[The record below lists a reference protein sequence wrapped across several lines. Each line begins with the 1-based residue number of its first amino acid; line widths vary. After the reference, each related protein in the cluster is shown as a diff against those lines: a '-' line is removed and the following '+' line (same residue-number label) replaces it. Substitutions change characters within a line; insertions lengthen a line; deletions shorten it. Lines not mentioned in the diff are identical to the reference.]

1 MGDCWCFA
9 VVSRVFGVV
18 VSVFLC
24 SYLDVLGRFGVFSLA
39 FYVVAYWFKD
49 FFFSQTFRICQ
60 VKTEIMVTLRSNI

>member
-49 FFFSQTFRICQ
+49 FFFFFHKLLESAR
-60 VKTEIMVTLRSNI
+60 